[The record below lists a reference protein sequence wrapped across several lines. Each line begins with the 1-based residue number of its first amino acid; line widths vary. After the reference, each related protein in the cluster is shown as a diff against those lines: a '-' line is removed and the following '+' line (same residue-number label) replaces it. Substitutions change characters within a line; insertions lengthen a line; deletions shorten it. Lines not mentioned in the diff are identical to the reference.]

1 MNETNAIINKKIL
14 IYGAGKSGISSF
26 NYLKNKNICYLF
38 DDFKTNILKKYKKN
52 YISQQKL
59 KKSKYDF
66 IILSPGIDIN
76 KCLLSKFLKNN
87 LKKILT
93 ELDIFYKFYPKI
105 TTVTVTGTNGKSTT
119 CKLLHDILINHG
131 IDSRLTGNIGN
142 PLLNEKK
149 ITKNTVFVVEASSY
163 QLAYAKNFRSKFSLI
178 LNISPDHLERHLT
191 MKKYIQSKLK
201 CVTNQIHHDT
211 SIIQDNEAI
220 KNILKV
226 KRVNSKIIFLRKKK
240 YIYLKKK
247 IQNDYFKKF
256 INFQNVEFIFEL
268 SKFFNL
274 KTKNILNSI
283 NNFRPLNFRHELI
296 HDSKHVKV
304 INDSKSTSLS
314 STTPFLETKEK
325 TYWILGGLSKKGD
338 KFNLKNKYF
347 KNLYGFIY
355 GKDKKKFYRILKNK
369 INIKLNNNLRDTI
382 ILISKRIKNENKKIT
397 ILFSPAAASFDQFK
411 NFEERGKYFNNL
423 IKKYLMIK

>member
-1 MNETNAIINKKIL
+1 MNKTNAIVNKKIL

-26 NYLKNKNICYLF
+26 NYLKNKNICYLY
-38 DDFKTNILKKYKKN
+38 DDFKTNRLKKYKKN
-52 YISQQKL
+52 YISKQKL

-76 KCLLSKFLKNN
+76 NCSLTKFLKNN

-93 ELDIFYKFYPKI
+93 ELDIFYKSYPNI
-105 TTVTVTGTNGKSTT
+105 TTITVTGTNGKSTT
-119 CKLLHDILINHG
+119 CKLLHDILSNHG

-201 CVTNQIHHDT
+201 CVTNQIHHDI

-226 KRVNSKIIFLRKKK
+226 KRVKSKIIFLKKNK
-240 YIYLKKK
+240 YLYLKKK
-247 IQNDYFKKF
+247 IQNNYFKKF
-256 INFQNVEFIFEL
+256 ISFQNVEFIVEL

-283 NNFRPLNFRHELI
+283 NNFKPLNFRHELI
-296 HDSKHVKV
+296 HDSKLVKV

-325 TYWILGGLSKKGD
+325 TYWILGGLLKKGD
-338 KFNLKNKYF
+338 KFDLKNKYF
-347 KNLYGFIY
+347 KNLCGFIY

-382 ILISKRIKNENKKIT
+382 ILISKRIKKENKKIT

-423 IKKYLMIK
+423 VKKYLIIK

>member
-26 NYLKNKNICYLF
+26 NYLKNKNSCYLF
-38 DDFKTNILKKYKKN
+38 DDYKNKKLRKYKKN
-52 YISQQKL
+52 YISLQKL

-66 IILSPGIDIN
+66 IVLSPGININ
-76 KCLLSKFLKNN
+76 KCLITKFLRNN
-87 LKKILT
+87 SKKIIT
-93 ELDIFYKFYPKI
+93 ELDIFYKFYPEI
-105 TTVTVTGTNGKSTT
+105 TTITVTGTNGKSTT
-119 CKLLHDILINHG
+119 CKLLHEVLKNQG
-131 IDSRLTGNIGN
+131 IDTRLTGNIGN

-149 ITKNTVFVVEASSY
+149 ITEKTVFVVEASSY
-163 QLAYAKNFRSKFSLI
+163 QLAYSKNFRSKFSLI

-201 CVTNQIHHDT
+201 CVTNQTPHDI
-211 SIIQDNEAI
+211 SIIQDNDII
-220 KNILKV
+220 KNILKA
-226 KRVNSKIIFLRKKK
+226 KKIKSKIIYLRKDK

-247 IQNDYFKKF
+247 IQNNYFKRF
-256 INFQNVEFIFEL
+256 ISFQNVEFVFEL
-268 SKFFNL
+268 SKFFDL

-283 NNFRPLNFRHELI
+283 NNFKPLNFRYELI
-296 HDSKHVKV
+296 HNSKYLKV

-325 TYWILGGLSKKGD
+325 TYWILGGLLKKGD
-338 KFNLKNKYF
+338 KFNLKNKYL

-355 GKDKKKFYRILKNK
+355 GKDKKKFYKILKSK
-369 INIKLNNNLRDTI
+369 INIKLNNNLSDTI

-411 NFEERGKYFNNL
+411 NFEDRGKHFNKL
-423 IKKYLMIK
+423 IKKYLITK